1 MEVIEGYEA
10 FNLKEQKGGFKQEKE
25 AMLMQTQRLEEARGR
40 KNDEINRRNLQARTN
55 LAVATN
61 KEKQQIAR

>member
-1 MEVIEGYEA
+1 MEVIESYEA

-61 KEKQQIAR
+61 REKQQIAR

>member
-1 MEVIEGYEA
+1 MEVIEGYEG

-40 KNDEINRRNLQARTN
+40 KNDEINRRNL
-55 LAVATN
+55 
-61 KEKQQIAR
+61 

>member
-55 LAVATN
+55 LAV
-61 KEKQQIAR
+61 